1 MLNGVKI
8 TDLDLVLVKEYLRID
23 HTDDDNMLTMM
34 LVAAKSFIQSYLN
47 QKFADFEEIPD
58 EFTIACLALVS
69 HWYEKRE
76 VQSEKVSKNELAYVF
91 SGLLDLHRNWNNETT
106 VIVEG

>member
-1 MLNGVKI
+1 MINGGKI
-8 TDLDLVLVKEYLRID
+8 TDLDLDSVKEYLRID
-23 HTDDDNMLTMM
+23 HTDDDNLLTTM

-47 QKFADFEEIPD
+47 QKFTDFEEIPD

-76 VQSEKVSKNELAYVF
+76 IQSEKASKNELAYVF
-91 SGLLDLHRNWNNETT
+91 SGLLDLHRNWNHETT
-106 VIVEG
+106 VE

>member
-8 TDLDLVLVKEYLRID
+8 TDLGLDLVKEYLRID
-23 HTDDDNMLTMM
+23 HEDDDILLTTM
-34 LVAAKSFIQSYLN
+34 LVAAKSYIQSYLN
-47 QKFADFEEIPD
+47 QKFTDFAEIPD

-76 VQSEKVSKNELAYVF
+76 IQTEKASKEELVYVF
-91 SGLLDLHRNWNNETT
+91 AGLLDLHRNWNNETT
-106 VIVEG
+106 PTE